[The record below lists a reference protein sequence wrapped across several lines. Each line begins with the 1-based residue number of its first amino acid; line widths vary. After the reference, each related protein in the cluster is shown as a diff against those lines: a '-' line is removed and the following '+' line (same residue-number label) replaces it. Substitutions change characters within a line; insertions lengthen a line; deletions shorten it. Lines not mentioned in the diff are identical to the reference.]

1 GVVPNQRKHYARGA
15 DAAALLDRR
24 SPTYIGSMVAAYAG
38 ETVLQGLARLTA
50 AVRHGGTTLPEGGV
64 LAPDHPYWAEF
75 ARAIAPAGRF
85 MGPRLA
91 TLLDVS
97 ASGRMRVLDIAAGHG
112 LYGIAVAMQNP
123 HAEIVALDWPSV
135 LAV

>member
-15 DAAALLDRR
+15 DAAAFLDQR
-24 SPTYIGSMVAAYAG
+24 SPTYIGSMVMAHAG

-50 AVRHGGTTLPEGGV
+50 AVRHGGTILPEDGV

-75 ARAIAPAGRF
+75 ARAVAPAGRY

-91 TLLDVS
+91 SLLDVS
-97 ASGRMRVLDIAAGHG
+97 AGGRMRGLDIAAGHG
-112 LYGIAVAMQNP
+112 LYRLAVAMQNP
-123 HAEIVALDWPSV
+123 AADGV
-135 LAV
+135 

>member
-50 AVRHGGTTLPEGGV
+50 AVRHGGTVLPEDGV

-75 ARAIAPAGRF
+75 ARAIAPAGRY
-85 MGPRLA
+85 MGPQLA

-97 ASGRMRVLDIAAGHG
+97 AGGRMQVLDIAAGHG
-112 LYGIAVAMQNP
+112 LYGIAVAMHNP
-123 HAEIVALDWPSV
+123 QAQVVAPDWATR
-135 LAV
+135 LAA